1 MTNKEMKTRLADMAG
16 QISTIEEERRE
27 FVWTECV
34 PAIIARMKEKG
45 KSTLYLREAERN
57 EFFELGDL
65 WGHFKG
71 AFYAAKELRLDDDKL
86 MLEYSMVSYSQSTY
100 NIEPDYYNRPYYY
113 NDVTRMVWWLKL
125 TARFPMPYS

>member
-45 KSTLYLREAERN
+45 KSTLYLREAEYN
-57 EFFELGDL
+57 KFFEPGEL
-65 WGHFKG
+65 WGDF
-71 AFYAAKELRLDDDKL
+71 
-86 MLEYSMVSYSQSTY
+86 
-100 NIEPDYYNRPYYY
+100 
-113 NDVTRMVWWLKL
+113 
-125 TARFPMPYS
+125 

>member
-45 KSTLYLREAERN
+45 KSTLYLRA
-57 EFFELGDL
+57 
-65 WGHFKG
+65 
-71 AFYAAKELRLDDDKL
+71 
-86 MLEYSMVSYSQSTY
+86 VSYTHLRAHETS
-100 NIEPDYYNRPYYY
+100 
-113 NDVTRMVWWLKL
+113 V
-125 TARFPMPYS
+125 

>member
-45 KSTLYLREAERN
+45 KNTLYLREAEYN
-57 EFFELGDL
+57 EFFEPGEL

-100 NIEPDYYNRPYYY
+100 NIEPDYYNQ
-113 NDVTRMVWWLKL
+113 
-125 TARFPMPYS
+125 